1 MGPCKAIVEA
11 CILLSALGSEL
22 GRLILRGLVN
32 AGQMVGF
39 VVALLIPGSPW
50 FTPIAV
56 IAKLVDII
64 VIDLIRLIPTDAIR
78 KQALG
83 LVLVRSV
90 VGCFARV
97 VILVE
102 DGGRVLRARLDLG
115 RAMQAGFDGGP
126 LLGLSFLVSYLRHH
140 LPLKLLLVGLS
151 VEANFRTPAL

>member
-1 MGPCKAIVEA
+1 
-11 CILLSALGSEL
+11 
-22 GRLILRGLVN
+22 
-32 AGQMVGF
+32 MVHF
-39 VVALLIPGSPW
+39 VVALLVPGSPW

-97 VILVE
+97 VILIE
-102 DGGRVLRARLDLG
+102 DGGRVLGARLDLG
-115 RAMQAGFDGGP
+115 
-126 LLGLSFLVSYLRHH
+126 
-140 LPLKLLLVGLS
+140 
-151 VEANFRTPAL
+151 

>member
-1 MGPCKAIVEA
+1 
-11 CILLSALGSEL
+11 
-22 GRLILRGLVN
+22 
-32 AGQMVGF
+32 MVHF
-39 VVALLIPGSPW
+39 VVALLVPGSPW

-97 VILVE
+97 VILIE
-102 DGGRVLRARLDLG
+102 DRGRVLRARLDLG
-115 RAMQAGFDGGP
+115 
-126 LLGLSFLVSYLRHH
+126 
-140 LPLKLLLVGLS
+140 
-151 VEANFRTPAL
+151 